1 MRGTS
6 GSKPIYLRG
15 LPAQLVREAKA
26 IAARRGITLASFV
39 AEAIVRAIEQSGE
52 REREQTTGAAPS
64 DDADELGSEMR
75 WFEQNRE
82 RLAREYTGQYVAI
95 IQHAVIDHD
104 ADFDALA
111 RRVFAHVGTRN
122 VFMPQVNPKATP
134 LRVRSPRLSG
144 RHDATRSRPTRVTR
158 AR

>member
-52 REREQTTGAAPS
+52 REAASGAPADTDES
-64 DDADELGSEMR
+64 DELASEMQ

-82 RLAREYTGQYVAI
+82 RLAREHTGQYVAI
-95 IQHAVIDHD
+95 VQHAVIDHD

-111 RRVFAHVGTRN
+111 RRVFGRIGTRN
-122 VFMPQVNPKATP
+122 VFMPLVNPKATP
-134 LRVRSPRLSG
+134 LRVRSPRIAG
-144 RHDATRSRPTRVTR
+144 RHDATRARPTRVTR

>member
-1 MRGTS
+1 MRGTG

-39 AEAIVRAIEQSGE
+39 TEAIVRAIEQA
-52 REREQTTGAAPS
+52 GARVGVSEPEASNATPTEE
-64 DDADELGSEMR
+64 ADELASEMR
-75 WFEQNRE
+75 WFEHHRE
-82 RLAREYTGQYVAI
+82 RLSRELAGEYVAI
-95 IQHAVIDHD
+95 VEHAVIDHD

-111 RRVFAHVGTRN
+111 RRVFARIGTRN
-122 VFMPQVNPKATP
+122 VFMPLVGPKSAP
-134 LRVRSPRLSG
+134 LRLRSPRLE
-144 RHDATRSRPTRVTR
+144 ATRSRPARATR